1 MTTEIARLTALQIT
15 KKLPQ
20 GELKQRILDFYQE
33 QTMCTICTSKNDV
46 PRGTPLEFFNKD
58 MNLYIIGDPGVK
70 IRNIRANPRVS
81 VSIMNNLYPDWPAEV
96 WRTIKAAQITGEATL
111 ITPEHPEI
119 PGGYR
124 SIPLGTVFDSV
135 WTRPERTAPS
145 TVLNQSSAQDNRIS
159 GTRSAVGR
167 LCPTTGLEGSEI
179 VMPPA

>member
-1 MTTEIARLTALQIT
+1 MTTEIARLTALKIT

-20 GELKQRILDFYQE
+20 DELKQRILDFYKE

-111 ITPEHPEI
+111 ITPEHPEYPEAIEVYHWEPYLKAYGRDPKERPRI
-119 PGGYR
+119 PHLIKVVPKTIEYQEPALLSKGYAR
-124 SIPLGTVFDSV
+124 RQV
-135 WTRPERTAPS
+135 WKAPK
-145 TVLNQSSAQDNRIS
+145 
-159 GTRSAVGR
+159 
-167 LCPTTGLEGSEI
+167 
-179 VMPPA
+179 